1 VPKKTVM
8 SVGKEQSALTFELC
22 LQKFGAKRAFDT
34 LVKRKLDPKLL
45 KFWLGY
51 IASAPK
57 KYGKRKENK
66 RRADQLARSARSL
79 ANKIEHAAEAPP
91 VFCMGTP
98 TELLAMRALEQM
110 LPEPLRKYAACWE
123 NVTSW
128 ENRVSRQRPRGV
140 QSPRTERIAAL
151 LEIVKE
157 CTGSYHYPEVAALL
171 NVMDMAF
178 GRSRHGLDWNERKL
192 AQLQYRARKRMAKVL
207 KD

>member
-1 VPKKTVM
+1 M
-8 SVGKEQSALTFELC
+8 SSADEKQTGLTFELS

-34 LVKRKLDPKLL
+34 LVKGKVDPKLL
-45 KFWLGY
+45 EFWLRY
-51 IASAPK
+51 IGSAPE
-57 KYGKRKENK
+57 KYGKRKADK
-66 RRADQLARSARSL
+66 RRAVQLARSAKSL

-91 VFCMGTP
+91 VFFMGTA

-110 LPEPLRKYAACWE
+110 LPEPLRKYATCWE
-123 NVTSW
+123 NIISW
-128 ENRVSRQRPRGV
+128 EKRVSRRRSPGV

-157 CTGSYHYPEVAALL
+157 RTRSYHYPEVADLL

-178 GRSRHGLDWNERKL
+178 GRSKHGLHWNERKL